1 MKSSYS
7 HNDYSIAWIC
17 ALPLEMAAA
26 KAMLDETH
34 PSLPQSSNDHNVYT
48 LGSISGHAVVIS
60 CLPYGVYGTTS
71 AATVLAEMR
80 ATFPCLQFALMVG
93 IGGGVPSG
101 AADVRLGDVVVS
113 KPTAAFGG
121 VVQYDYGKAT
131 NHARFERAG
140 TLNKP
145 PVILLNAMA
154 QIESDHL
161 LEGETITNIVTD
173 LLEEKEGMRKKFSR
187 PDHDWL
193 FKPHYLH
200 ETYGGTNTEC
210 LKCNQRQL
218 VKRATRPN
226 DDVRTHY
233 GLIAS
238 GNGVM
243 KDAQKRDL
251 IAQELDILCFEMEA
265 AGLMDQLPCLVI
277 RGICD
282 YCDSHK
288 NKKWQGYASLTAAA
302 YAKHL
307 LSIVPSSNRPAP
319 VESENQSWMVP
330 FQRNPKFTGRGEV
343 IKKLE
348 EFVARRDGPKKFS
361 LAGLGGMGKTQV
373 ALELAYRVRDKDP
386 DCSVF
391 WISAVSNS
399 SIEQAYMS
407 MAQEL
412 ELKEVDPANV
422 KSRVQSHLSRREMG
436 KWLIIYDN
444 ADDPDM
450 WLSEDNTAT
459 ELKKLIPYSDQ
470 GRVLFTTRN
479 RQLAQRL
486 VPSNV
491 VSITEMD
498 EETATEVLRKSLIQ
512 KDLLDD
518 PDVTTALLK
527 QLTFLPLAITQAATY
542 INNTGIQLPDYLAL
556 LQEQEQDVVELLSE
570 NFEDEGRY
578 LETQNPVAMTWLI
591 SFHHIQ
597 RQNPLAIDYLSFMAC
612 INPRNIPR
620 SLLLPASSLKR
631 QTDALGLLSA
641 YSFITTQK
649 DRSFSL
655 HRLVHLATRNWLRQ
669 NDLLQSWLRKAT
681 NRLDDV
687 FPNSQYTNRPLWRLY
702 MPHALYLI
710 KEDGGMASREGYAGL
725 LQRIGRCLH
734 KDGRYNEAEGL
745 LRNVV
750 DIQEAKNGSTDVLT
764 LVAMGHLA
772 STYRKQGRWKEAE
785 QLELQILET
794 SIKELGP
801 EHRNTLDSMHH
812 LTLIYSKQRRWKEA
826 EELEM
831 EVVEISTRVLG
842 EEHPDTLNS
851 LFNLASLYWEQG
863 RLDEAEELEARLL
876 ELSRKV
882 IGVDHPDTLMNMHNL
897 AFTWHDMGRHEEAF
911 KMMEDCIQLRVDT
924 LGPEHAD
931 TVSAV
936 QALQDWR
943 EKEKKS
949 SSQPRNT
956 RRLRES
962 SSKSTS
968 TSTLKSE
975 TTVSLRKTRTSHS
988 VDSRTSTQSS
998 RQRTLQSM
1006 KK

>member
-161 LEGETITNIVTD
+161 LEGETITKIVTD
-173 LLEEKEGMRKKFSR
+173 VLEEKEEMRKKFSR

-193 FKPHYLH
+193 FKPQYLH

-210 LKCNQRQL
+210 VKCNQRQL

-233 GLIAS
+233 GLLAS
-238 GNGVM
+238 GNAVM
-243 KDAQKRDL
+243 KDAQKRDT

-307 LSIVPSSNRPAP
+307 LSIVPTSNRPAP

-348 EFVARRDGPKKFS
+348 EFVTKRDGPKKFS

-407 MAQEL
+407 IAQEL

-422 KSRVQSHLSRREMG
+422 KSRVQSHLGRREMG

-450 WLSEDNTAT
+450 WLSEDDTAT

-486 VPSNV
+486 APSNV

-641 YSFITTQK
+641 YSFLTTQK

-710 KEDGGMASREGYAGL
+710 KEGGGMASREGYAGL

-745 LRNVV
+745 LRSVV

-785 QLELQILET
+785 HLELQILET

-831 EVVEISTRVLG
+831 EVVEISMRVLG

-911 KMMEDCIQLRVDT
+911 KMMEDCIQLRIDT

-943 EKEKKS
+943 EKEKNP
-949 SSQPRNT
+949 SSQRNT
-956 RRLRES
+956 RRPRES

-968 TSTLKSE
+968 KLTLKSE
-975 TTVSLRKTRTSHS
+975 TTLSLRKTRTHHS
-988 VDSRTSTQSS
+988 VDTRTSTQSS

>member
-1 MKSSYS
+1 M
-7 HNDYSIAWIC
+7 SI
-17 ALPLEMAAA
+17 
-26 KAMLDETH
+26 
-34 PSLPQSSNDHNVYT
+34 
-48 LGSISGHAVVIS
+48 
-60 CLPYGVYGTTS
+60 
-71 AATVLAEMR
+71 
-80 ATFPCLQFALMVG
+80 
-93 IGGGVPSG
+93 
-101 AADVRLGDVVVS
+101 
-113 KPTAAFGG
+113 
-121 VVQYDYGKAT
+121 
-131 NHARFERAG
+131 
-140 TLNKP
+140 
-145 PVILLNAMA
+145 
-154 QIESDHL
+154 
-161 LEGETITNIVTD
+161 
-173 LLEEKEGMRKKFSR
+173 
-187 PDHDWL
+187 
-193 FKPHYLH
+193 
-200 ETYGGTNTEC
+200 
-210 LKCNQRQL
+210 
-218 VKRATRPN
+218 
-226 DDVRTHY
+226 
-233 GLIAS
+233 
-238 GNGVM
+238 
-243 KDAQKRDL
+243 
-251 IAQELDILCFEMEA
+251 
-265 AGLMDQLPCLVI
+265 
-277 RGICD
+277 
-282 YCDSHK
+282 
-288 NKKWQGYASLTAAA
+288 
-302 YAKHL
+302 
-307 LSIVPSSNRPAP
+307 
-319 VESENQSWMVP
+319 
-330 FQRNPKFTGRGEV
+330 
-343 IKKLE
+343 
-348 EFVARRDGPKKFS
+348 
-361 LAGLGGMGKTQV
+361 
-373 ALELAYRVRDKDP
+373 
-386 DCSVF
+386 
-391 WISAVSNS
+391 
-399 SIEQAYMS
+399 
-407 MAQEL
+407 AQEL

-710 KEDGGMASREGYAGL
+710 KEDGGVASREGYAGL

-956 RRLRES
+956 RRPRES
-962 SSKSTS
+962 PSKSTS

-975 TTVSLRKTRTSHS
+975 TTVSLRKTRTNHS

>member
-48 LGSISGHAVVIS
+48 LGSISGHALVIS

-80 ATFPCLQFALMVG
+80 ATFTCLQFALMVG
-93 IGGGVPSG
+93 IGGGVPSRH
-101 AADVRLGDVVVS
+101 ADVRLGDVVVS

-131 NHARFERAG
+131 NNARFERAG

-161 LEGETITNIVTD
+161 LEGETITNIVAD
-173 LLEEKEGMRKKFSR
+173 VLEGKEEMRKKFSR
-187 PDHDWL
+187 PKHDWL
-193 FKPHYLH
+193 FQPTYPHEMYD
-200 ETYGGTNTEC
+200 GTNTEC
-210 LKCNQRQL
+210 LECNRNQL
-218 VKRATRPN
+218 VKRAPRPN
-226 DDVRTHY
+226 NDVRTHY

-243 KDAQKRDL
+243 KDAQRRDL

-265 AGLMDQLPCLVI
+265 AGLMDQVPCLVI
-277 RGICD
+277 RGVCD

-288 NKKWQGYASLTAAA
+288 HKKWQGYASLTAAA

-307 LSIVPSSNRPAP
+307 LSVVPTSSHPAH

-330 FQRNPKFTGRGEV
+330 FQRNPKFTGRDDI

-348 EFVARRDGPKKFS
+348 DLISKKDGPKKFS
-361 LAGLGGMGKTQV
+361 LVGLGGMGKTQV
-373 ALELAYRVRDKDP
+373 ALELAYRVRDQDP

-391 WISAVSNS
+391 WISAVSDS

-407 MAQEL
+407 IAQEL
-412 ELKEVDPANV
+412 ELKNVDPANV
-422 KSRVQSHLSRREMG
+422 KSRVQSHLGRRQIG

-444 ADDPDM
+444 ADDTDM
-450 WLSEDNTAT
+450 WFSEDDTAT
-459 ELKKLIPYSDQ
+459 ELKELIPYSDQ

-479 RQLAQRL
+479 RQLAQKL
-486 VPSNV
+486 TPSNFY
-491 VSITEMD
+491 SITEMD
-498 EETATEVLRKSLIQ
+498 EETATEVLRKSLYQ

-578 LETQNPVAMTWLI
+578 SETQNPVAMTWLI

-597 RQNPLAIDYLSFMAC
+597 RRDSLAIEYLSFMAC

-669 NDLLQSWLRKAT
+669 NDLLRAWVRKAADQ
-681 NRLDDV
+681 LDNV
-687 FPNSQYTNRPLWRLY
+687 FPNSQYTNRPQWRLY
-702 MPHALYLI
+702 MPHALFLV
-710 KEDGGMASREGYAGL
+710 KESEGQASRKKYAGL

-745 LRNVV
+745 QSAVV
-750 DIQEAKNGSTDVLT
+750 DMQKAKHGSASVLT

-785 QLELQILET
+785 ELELRILKT
-794 SIKELGP
+794 SRKELGP
-801 EHRNTLDSMHH
+801 EHTNTLDSMHH

-831 EVVEISTRVLG
+831 KVVEISTRVLG

-863 RLDEAEELEARLL
+863 RLEEAEELEARLL

-897 AFTWHDMGRHEEAF
+897 AFTWYDMGRYEEAF
-911 KMMEDCIQLRVDT
+911 KMMEGCIQLRIDT
-924 LGPEHAD
+924 LGPEHSD
-931 TVSAV
+931 TKSAI
-936 QALQDWR
+936 QALKDWR
-943 EKEKKS
+943 EKEND
-949 SSQPRNT
+949 PPVRNRRT
-956 RRLRES
+956 RHSRES
-962 SSKSTS
+962 TS
-968 TSTLKSE
+968 MPTPE
-975 TTVSLRKTRTSHS
+975 TNPVLRKTRTDKSAVS
-988 VDSRTSTQSS
+988 KTSSQSS
-998 RQRTLQSM
+998 RQRKLQTI
-1006 KK
+1006 KKLFHTQ